1 MSEKSIMSLNLSGV
15 PAGVCLR
22 RERFSVKGI
31 NFKKQTFG
39 KIRSKCDR
47 FFPI

>member
-22 RERFSVKGI
+22 RERFSVKGV
-31 NFKKQTFG
+31 NLK
-39 KIRSKCDR
+39 SKYLVKLEANATV
-47 FFPI
+47 FSY